1 MMKKKLVFR
10 ITFGLLLLFF
20 TQIIQSQVTLTFISY
35 VGGFRI
41 NLPQKVNGAGGN
53 MTAGGVKFIWRE
65 SEVEYEIGFFEKL
78 GLPFA
83 LKGEDFSFEDCVKK
97 YFNQFSER
105 GEKISE
111 KEISLGIYKGK
122 EYKYKTK
129 ENFHILRLYE
139 VDDRIFK
146 LLAQFPLKNEKTEQK
161 VLQVF
166 DSFQLLDKDLVKKEL
181 DKKLIEATPKAL
193 PQTPIILKLKSDI
206 QDRELKGKVKS
217 VFTSNAYYNL
227 KNIQRKPLPLLYE
240 EFNVNGNLTKTIEYD
255 SYGNPS
261 QIKRYGYVAGKRVA
275 NWGTVEY
282 EYDIVGGIALPFPP
296 SIKPDKR
303 FDESYVY
310 KYVNNKLTE
319 EAKFLN
325 VGLRH
330 YKATFQYLN
339 GKKETLYYGSE
350 KLPFSKV
357 EEFFDEKG
365 NVTKLLFSE
374 KQETKFEITGSYI
387 YKYENFD
394 DQGNWIKRI
403 VLKDYGF
410 GTTTNF
416 VPAYLEQREIFYY

>member
-10 ITFGLLLLFF
+10 ITFGLLLLSF
-20 TQIIQSQVTLTFISY
+20 TQIIQSQVAPTFISY
-35 VGGFRI
+35 AGGFI
-41 NLPQKVNGAGGN
+41 VNLPQRVNGAGGN
-53 MTAGGVKFIWRE
+53 MTAGGVKFIWRD

-83 LKGEDFSFEDCVKK
+83 LEGETFSFEDCVKK
-97 YFNQFSER
+97 YFNQFSEK
-105 GEKISE
+105 GEKLNE

-129 ENFHILRLYE
+129 ESFYILRLYE
-139 VDDRIFK
+139 IDDRIYK
-146 LLAQFPLKNEKTEQK
+146 LLAQFQLKNEKTEIK
-161 VLQVF
+161 VLQTLN
-166 DSFQLLDKDLVKKEL
+166 SFQLLDKDEVKKEL
-181 DKKLIEATPKAL
+181 NRKVIEATPKEP
-193 PQTPIILKLKSDI
+193 PQSPIVAKLKSDI
-206 QDRELKGKVKS
+206 EDRELKGKVKS

-227 KNIQRKPLPLLYE
+227 KKTQRKPLPMLYE
-240 EFNVNGNLTKTIEYD
+240 EFNVNGNLTKTIDYD
-255 SYGNPS
+255 SYGNPW
-261 QIKRYGYVAGKRVA
+261 QIKRYGYTAGKRVA

-282 EYDIVGGIALPFPP
+282 EYDIVGGIALPFP
-296 SIKPDKR
+296 SGIKPDKR
-303 FDESYVY
+303 FDENYVY
-310 KYVNNKLTE
+310 KYVNDRLME

-330 YKATFQYLN
+330 YKATFQYFN

-350 KLPFSKV
+350 KLPFSKM

-374 KQETKFEITGSYI
+374 KQGNKFELTSSYL

-394 DQGNWIKRI
+394 EQGNWTKRV

-410 GTTTNF
+410 GVNTNF
-416 VPAYLEQREIFYY
+416 VPEYLELREIFYY